1 MSVAETFIEED
12 GFGFIPRPARNKH
25 NQPFEI
31 VRRYTMT
38 NKHKASVQLISW
50 GATIQAIKVPN
61 QSGIL
66 GDVVLGFDD
75 VEGYLKNRYIGST
88 IGRVAHKI
96 SMGKMKINNK
106 NYSLTINDKTS
117 MSHYNGGFFA
127 FDNVNWNS
135 YIFKKHVV
143 MTHTSLRNSEGYPG
157 DLLTQIKYSWTDD
170 NQLII
175 NIRACATEPT
185 PVNITNNC
193 LMNLAGHA
201 SGPKELRKHVISLN
215 AASWTFTDIIS
226 ELPTG
231 AILPVDHTVFD
242 LRLPT
247 QLTKRKLYIIPGG
260 GYNQNLCITNFNR
273 WFYRFHA
280 RVIHPGSGR
289 TLEVYSNH
297 PGLRFSTGNDL
308 PDLDRKYP
316 PDFEEYC
323 DCMDPVR
330 PFLNS
335 FLTKAR
341 LSHESSKFRII
352 TQFQVKNVTEKE
364 IWGKDGVRYQRH
376 GGFIL
381 SPQNYPD
388 SINIKNF
395 PSCIINPGQIYVHD
409 ITYKFGLLTKNEQ

>member
-1 MSVAETFIEED
+1 MSLAETFIEED

-25 NQPFEI
+25 NQPYEI

-50 GATIQAIKVPN
+50 GATIQAIKIPN

-75 VEGYLKNRYIGST
+75 LEGYLKNRYIGST
-88 IGRVAHKI
+88 IGRVANKI
-96 SMGKMKINNK
+96 SMGKVKIDNK
-106 NYSLTINDKTS
+106 DYSLTINDKYS
-117 MSHYNGGFFA
+117 MSHYNGGFIA

-143 MTHTSLRNSEGYPG
+143 MTHTSSRNSEGYPG

-201 SGPKELRKHVISLN
+201 TGPKELRKHVISLN
-215 AASWTFTDIIS
+215 AGSWTFTNIIND
-226 ELPTG
+226 LPTG
-231 AILPVDHTVFD
+231 AIYPVDRTKNLVAVIYWNTLNFELLLD
-242 LRLPT
+242 IILTFIFFPPFPLR
-247 QLTKRKLYIIPGG
+247 RI
-260 GYNQNLCITNFNR
+260 
-273 WFYRFHA
+273 
-280 RVIHPGSGR
+280 IHPGSGR
-289 TLEVYSNH
+289 TLELYSNH

-308 PDLDRKYP
+308 PDFGL
-316 PDFEEYC
+316 
-323 DCMDPVR
+323 V
-330 PFLNS
+330 
-335 FLTKAR
+335 
-341 LSHESSKFRII
+341 
-352 TQFQVKNVTEKE
+352 EKD

-395 PSCIINPGQIYVHD
+395 PSCVLYPGQIYTHD
-409 ITYKFGLLTKNEQ
+409 LSYKFGLLTKN